1 MTSRPYVTARR
12 TLTLLWVLAGITA
25 CAAPIPSATPR
36 PTATTEP
43 TVTVCATGC
52 DFAAI
57 QAAIDADATSAGDVI
72 YVADSVHTEAGVIVS
87 KDVTIRGQGAPGTI
101 GP

>member
-1 MTSRPYVTARR
+1 MTARR

-25 CAAPIPSATPR
+25 CTAPTPLATPR

-52 DFAAI
+52 DFATI
-57 QAAIDADATSAGDVI
+57 QAAIVSGATSPGDVI
-72 YVADSVHTEAGVIVS
+72 HVADGLHTEAGVIVS